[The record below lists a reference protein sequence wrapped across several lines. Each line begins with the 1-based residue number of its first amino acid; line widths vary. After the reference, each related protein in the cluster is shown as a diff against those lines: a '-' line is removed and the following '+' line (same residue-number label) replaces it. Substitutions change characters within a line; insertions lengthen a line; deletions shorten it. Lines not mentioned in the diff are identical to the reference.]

1 MSFLQRCQSSFN
13 KIIAVAMILFMG
25 VPAFAGEANLVVPKI
40 EGDNFNYLLINNIP
54 SYWIYIKIVFIII
67 IR

>member
-40 EGDNFNYLLINNIP
+40 
-54 SYWIYIKIVFIII
+54 
-67 IR
+67 